1 MKKAFVMALI
11 TVFIAGSTRVD
22 AAAASGCS
30 HANTRLQIRT
40 ETTFHHHEAEVN
52 CMNGMCQI
60 VACEVRREVDKAVE
74 VCTHCGEELGT
85 GDITAER
92 EYHSVEHD

>member
-1 MKKAFVMALI
+1 MKKIFVVALMTI
-11 TVFIAGSTRVD
+11 FFAGSTRVD
-22 AAAASGCS
+22 AAAGCS

-40 ETTFHHHEAEVN
+40 EKTYYHHEAKVN
-52 CMNGMCQI
+52 CINGMCQV
-60 VACEVRREVDKAVE
+60 VACEVRRGADKAVE